1 MTVESKLPRR
11 ASVAALVF
19 VLSSCG
25 ATTYDESR
33 STTVPSETSVAPLPA
48 GGTVELLVAL
58 RYEMEQLSSYIGP
71 RPDDVPRPDGTKRT
85 QLEYIERIWAA
96 VEADI
101 VDVDALD
108 SLSRMMDLARVAV
121 ERNRPADA
129 DKAAK
134 FAGQVIASLVD
145 DYR

>member
-1 MTVESKLPRR
+1 MTVGSRIVLRG
-11 ASVAALVF
+11 SVSALVF
-19 VLSSCG
+19 VLTACG

-33 STTVPSETSVAPLPA
+33 STTVPAETSVAPLPS

-58 RYEMEQLSSYIGP
+58 ETELEKLSSFIGP

-85 QLEYIERIWAA
+85 QLDYIERIWAA

-101 VDVDALD
+101 VDLEALD
-108 SLSRMMDLARVAV
+108 SLSRMIDLARTAV

-134 FAGQVIASLVD
+134 FAGQVIDSLLD
-145 DYR
+145 DY

>member
-1 MTVESKLPRR
+1 MTVDSSFLRM
-11 ASVAALVF
+11 VAIVGLAAT
-19 VLSSCG
+19 SASCG

-33 STTVPSETSVAPLPA
+33 STTVPTESTVTPLPT
-48 GGTVELLVAL
+48 GDTEELLEVL
-58 RYEMEQLSSYIGP
+58 RLEMEELSSFIGP

-101 VDVDALD
+101 GDLEALD
-108 SLSRMMDLARVAV
+108 SLSRMIDLARTAV

-134 FAGQVIASLVD
+134 FAGQVIDSLVD
-145 DYR
+145 DY